1 MLSNWILESCWV
13 IMKYLTHCETHPV
26 RLESYYDPNMQRS
39 HFVGCFPIEKKCK
52 WKQSILPKMSII
64 DLEFCPKPSTLMLIF
79 SPFSPPVVIRFFPLL
94 YSLPPVIF
102 GRLGIQIDHCSF
114 SENLF
119 TLGWLICALYTQIIQ
134 KLSRQTHAQSKQ
146 FANLNFLWP

>member
-1 MLSNWILESCWV
+1 
-13 IMKYLTHCETHPV
+13 MKADYVTEIV
-26 RLESYYDPNMQRS
+26 NYRLG
-39 HFVGCFPIEKKCK
+39 F
-52 WKQSILPKMSII
+52 LPKTIHFDARVI
-64 DLEFCPKPSTLMLIF
+64 AADKTYFIF

-119 TLGWLICALYTQIIQ
+119 TLG
-134 KLSRQTHAQSKQ
+134 
-146 FANLNFLWP
+146 

>member
-39 HFVGCFPIEKKCK
+39 HFVGCFPIEKK
-52 WKQSILPKMSII
+52 WKHSTENVNYRLGFLPKTIHF
-64 DLEFCPKPSTLMLIF
+64 DAL